1 MQVLEENQIVEM
13 FTQPMTTWK
22 TNLKSTVVACAAVLV
37 SVIFSV
43 VPINTAKGVSLQVQT
58 VTLTEAFRIGDEAA
72 GDTMLFGAV
81 TQVSSDSEGQVYVVE
96 SPFNGIHVFSA
107 IGDHIKSIGR
117 LGAGP
122 GEFQNAPQIHIGPSD
137 TLYAFDFW
145 PRRLSV
151 FSPKS
156 HEFEY
161 SLSLG
166 SSNDACPPIS
176 LLGVEQQGF
185 VLLCGQ
191 GVGSPEEAH
200 MTRFIR
206 VHVQSR
212 DHRVVSDSIAVLP
225 VREEL
230 VHTTHDTMIFHSLIF
245 GRSPHFVYALGG
257 SLYHAWN
264 DAIRIRVVGLDGILQ
279 DEFNISHEPV
289 RVTRK
294 ERDDALASYG
304 LPAGNDA
311 PFDNLARA
319 RLPATKPAFSYFL
332 VDDLDRLWISLS
344 MREGASEIEWLIV
357 DQQGQVI
364 ASTMLSRQIRPI
376 RIRENRV
383 YGRLI
388 DPDTLVH
395 MVVVWDVAIH

>member
-1 MQVLEENQIVEM
+1 
-13 FTQPMTTWK
+13 MTTWK
-22 TNLKSTVVACAAVLV
+22 TNLISNVVAGATVLV

-43 VPINTAKGVSLQVQT
+43 VLINTAAGMLLQAQT

-81 TQVSSDSEGQVYVVE
+81 TQVSADSEGRVYVVE

-107 IGDHIKSIGR
+107 IGDHITSIGR

-122 GEFQNAPQIHIGPSD
+122 GEFQRTPQIHVAPSD

-151 FSPKS
+151 FSPES

-166 SSNDACPPIS
+166 SSNEGCPPTS
-176 LLGVEQQGF
+176 LLSVEQQGF

-191 GVGSPEEAH
+191 GVGSPAEAH
-200 MTRFIR
+200 MTQFSR
-206 VHVQSR
+206 VYVQSR
-212 DHRVVSDSIAVLP
+212 DRQILSDSIAVLP

-230 VHTTHDTMIFHSLIF
+230 VHTTHNTMEFHTLIY

-257 SLYHAWN
+257 PLYYAWN
-264 DAIRIRVVGLDGILQ
+264 DAIRIRAVGLDGVLQ
-279 DEFNISHEPV
+279 DEFNVSHDPV
-289 RVTRK
+289 KVTRK

-304 LPAGNDA
+304 LPAGNA
-311 PFDNLARA
+311 PLNNLARA

-364 ASTMLSRQIRPI
+364 ASTMLSRQMRPI
-376 RIRENRV
+376 RIRGNRV

-395 MVVVWDVAIH
+395 MVVVWDMSIH

>member
-1 MQVLEENQIVEM
+1 
-13 FTQPMTTWK
+13 MTTWK
-22 TNLKSTVVACAAVLV
+22 TNLIYAVVARTAVLV

-43 VPINTAKGVSLQVQT
+43 VPVNTAKGMLLQVQT
-58 VTLTEAFRIGDEAA
+58 VTLTEGFRIGDEAA
-72 GDTMLFGAV
+72 GDTLLFGAV
-81 TQVSSDSEGQVYVVE
+81 TQVSADSEGQVYVVE

-107 IGDHIKSIGR
+107 IGDHITSIGR

-122 GEFQNAPQIHIGPSD
+122 GEFQNAPQIHVGPSD

-151 FSPKS
+151 FSPES

-191 GVGSPEEAH
+191 GVGSPAEAH
-200 MTRFIR
+200 MTRFNR
-206 VHVQSR
+206 VYVQSR
-212 DHRVVSDSIAVLP
+212 DHRVLSDSIAVLP

-230 VHTTHDTMIFHSLIF
+230 VHTTHDTMVFHSLIY
-245 GRSPHFVYALGG
+245 GRSPHFVFGPGG
-257 SLYHAWN
+257 PLYYAWN
-264 DAIRIRVVGLDGILQ
+264 DAIRIRVVGLDGALQ
-279 DEFNISHEPV
+279 DEINISHEPIQ
-289 RVTRK
+289 VTSK

-304 LPAGNDA
+304 FPASNA
-311 PFDNLARA
+311 TLNNLARA
-319 RLPATKPAFSYFL
+319 RMPATKPAFSYFL

-344 MREGASEIEWLIV
+344 MREGALEIEWLIV
-357 DQQGQVI
+357 DLQGQVI
-364 ASTMLSRQIRPI
+364 ATTNLSRQMRPM
-376 RIRENRV
+376 RIRGNRV
-383 YGRLI
+383 YGRLV
-388 DPDTLVH
+388 DPDTLIH
-395 MVVVWDVAIH
+395 MVVAWDMAIH

>member
-1 MQVLEENQIVEM
+1 M
-13 FTQPMTTWK
+13 PTWE
-22 TNLKSTVVACAAVLV
+22 TNLIYAVVARTAVLV

-43 VPINTAKGVSLQVQT
+43 VLVNTAKGMLLQVQT
-58 VTLTEAFRIGDEAA
+58 VTLTEAFRIADEAA

-81 TQVSSDSEGQVYVVE
+81 TQVSVDSEGQVYVVE

-107 IGDHIKSIGR
+107 IGDHITSIGR

-122 GEFQNAPQIHIGPSD
+122 GEFQNAPQIHVGPSD

-166 SSNDACPPIS
+166 SSNEACPPIS
-176 LLGVEQQGF
+176 LLGVQQQGF

-191 GVGSPEEAH
+191 GVGSPAEAH
-200 MTRFIR
+200 MTRFNR
-206 VHVQSR
+206 VYVQSR
-212 DHRVVSDSIAVLP
+212 DHRVLSDSIAVLP

-230 VHTTHDTMIFHSLIF
+230 VHTTHDTMVFHSLIY

-257 SLYHAWN
+257 SLYYAWN

-279 DEFNISHEPV
+279 DEVSISHEPIQ
-289 RVTRK
+289 VTRK

-304 LPAGNDA
+304 FPASNA
-311 PFDNLARA
+311 PLNNLASA

-357 DQQGQVI
+357 DLQGQVI
-364 ASTMLSRQIRPI
+364 ASTMLSSQMRPI
-376 RIRENRV
+376 RIRGNRV

-388 DPDTLVH
+388 DSDDLVH
-395 MVVVWDVAIH
+395 MVVVWDMAMH

>member
-1 MQVLEENQIVEM
+1 
-13 FTQPMTTWK
+13 MTTRK
-22 TNLKSTVVACAAVLV
+22 TNLISTVVACAAVLV

-43 VPINTAKGVSLQVQT
+43 GPINTAKGMLLQVQA
-58 VTLTEAFRIGDEAA
+58 VTLTEAFRVGDEAA

-81 TQVSSDSEGQVYVVE
+81 TQVSADSEGQVYVVE

-122 GEFQNAPQIHIGPSD
+122 GEFQNAPQIYVGSSD

-151 FSPKS
+151 FSPES

-166 SSNDACPPIS
+166 SSNDTCPPIS
-176 LLGVEQQGF
+176 LLGIEQRGF

-191 GVGSPEEAH
+191 GVGSPAEAH
-200 MTRFIR
+200 MTRFNR
-206 VHVQSR
+206 VYVQSR
-212 DHRVVSDSIAVLP
+212 DRRVVSDSIAVLP

-230 VHTTHDTMIFHSLIF
+230 VHTTHDTMVFHSLRY
-245 GRSPHFVYALGG
+245 GRSPHFVFGLGG
-257 SLYHAWN
+257 PVYYAWN
-264 DAIRIRVVGLDGILQ
+264 DIIRIRVVGLDGALQ
-279 DEFNISHEPV
+279 DEINVSHEPV
-289 RVTRK
+289 QVTHK
-294 ERDDALASYG
+294 ERDEALASYG
-304 LPAGNDA
+304 FPAGNA
-311 PFDNLARA
+311 SLNNLASTRM
-319 RLPATKPAFSYFL
+319 PATKPAFSYFL

-344 MREGASEIEWLIV
+344 MREGASEIKWLIV

-364 ASTMLSRQIRPI
+364 ASTMLSRQMRPI
-376 RIRENRV
+376 RIRGNRV

-395 MVVVWDVAIH
+395 MVVAWDVAIH

>member
-1 MQVLEENQIVEM
+1 
-13 FTQPMTTWK
+13 MTTWK
-22 TNLKSTVVACAAVLV
+22 TNLISVVVACATVLV
-37 SVIFSV
+37 SVLFSV
-43 VPINTAKGVSLQVQT
+43 VLINTATGMLLQAQT

-81 TQVSSDSEGQVYVVE
+81 IQVSADSEGQVYVVE

-107 IGDHIKSIGR
+107 IGDHITSIGR

-122 GEFQNAPQIHIGPSD
+122 GEFQSAPQMHVGPSD

-151 FSPKS
+151 FSPES

-166 SSNDACPPIS
+166 SSNDGCPPTS

-191 GVGSPEEAH
+191 GVGSPAEAH
-200 MTRFIR
+200 MTQFSR
-206 VHVQSR
+206 VYLQSR
-212 DHRVVSDSIAVLP
+212 DRQVLSDSIAVLP

-230 VHTTHDTMIFHSLIF
+230 VHTTHNTMEFHTLIY

-257 SLYHAWN
+257 PLYYAWN
-264 DAIRIRVVGLDGILQ
+264 DAIRIRAVGLDGVLQ
-279 DEFNISHEPV
+279 DEFNVSHEPIQ
-289 RVTRK
+289 VTRK

-304 LPAGNDA
+304 LPAGNA
-311 PFDNLARA
+311 ALNNLARA

-364 ASTMLSRQIRPI
+364 ASTMLSRQMRPI
-376 RIRENRV
+376 RIRGNRV

-395 MVVVWDVAIH
+395 MVVVWDMAIH